1 MICGRSGRIRYRTS
15 RRGMAKVTLALCR
28 RSKPTDVQK
37 QSVPRETTLQ
47 NADDLPVTCR
57 CAQFL
62 TDIEV
67 AQTPSE
73 ARGYR
78 PSVNGSAE
86 NRMFHVEHGLCKA
99 TDGLWTSMRTR
110 NAAFSMS
117 SIGK

>member
-1 MICGRSGRIRYRTS
+1 MICGRSGRIGYRAS
-15 RRGMAKVTLALCR
+15 RRGTAKVTLALCR

-37 QSVPRETTLQ
+37 QGVPRETTLQ
-47 NADDLPVTCR
+47 TLNDSQDACR
-57 CAQFL
+57 QSLL

-67 AQTPSE
+67 ARASSE

-78 PSVNGSAE
+78 PSVNGGAE